1 MALYL
6 IGIGLSDEKDISV
19 KGLEAVR
26 KCSKVYLENYTSVF
40 QASIKKLEK
49 FYGKKII
56 PADRDLIENKI
67 DSLILPEAKKA
78 NACILFVCDPLSATT
93 HIDIL
98 LMAKKM
104 NVKTE
109 VVHNV
114 SIINAVGITGL
125 QVYKF
130 GKTTSIPFPEKN
142 WMPETPYDVLK
153 SNLNAGLHTLF
164 LLDLRPNQNKFM
176 TVRDA
181 IEYLLKVEERRKE
194 NIFNLKTMCVG
205 VARIG
210 AKNQKIKFVSAE
222 DLMKIDFGKPLHS
235 LIVPGEL
242 HFMEKDALE
251 GLWR

>member
-78 NACILFVCDPLSATT
+78 NACILFVGDPLSATT